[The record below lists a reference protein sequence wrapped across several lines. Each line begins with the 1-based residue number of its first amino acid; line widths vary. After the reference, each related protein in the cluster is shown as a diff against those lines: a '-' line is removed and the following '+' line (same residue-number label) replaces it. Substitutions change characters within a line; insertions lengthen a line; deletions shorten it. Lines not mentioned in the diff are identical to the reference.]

1 MKIISFIKN
10 FKTVNYKTT
19 IKGQAQS
26 FYFLTT
32 EKCFD
37 TIRKYYY
44 GLIGKTAVIKEIDV
58 S

>member
-19 IKGQAQS
+19 IKGQAQ
-26 FYFLTT
+26 
-32 EKCFD
+32 
-37 TIRKYYY
+37 
-44 GLIGKTAVIKEIDV
+44 KEHYQPIFI